1 MFGARSSTDR
11 ASDYG
16 SEGLGFESL
25 RAHQHAAANL
35 SVDHGFGGQ
44 LPLERTFPTRFP
56 GSAKCEV
63 IELDGEPTSLATSKK
78 RSVLR
83 LRLRYQYFSFRKL
96 AGAFAPE
103 TLCESLN

>member
-44 LPLERTFPTRFP
+44 LPLERTFPTRFL

-83 LRLRYQYFSFRKL
+83 LRLRYQYLSFRKL
-96 AGAFAPE
+96 AGAFAPV